1 MMMLNDTTQI
11 KEWRKRGISQQIFI
25 AILSTIV
32 PLAFF
37 SVFRLQPSYNSL
49 PNFSQ
54 NAPTTLNIR
63 FIEKIIESKPKAS
76 IDETNIATRQ
86 QSRLSKPS
94 STAQNKTP
102 VTPPEPSP
110 PSSSPSPSPNISTE
124 SSDGVRLIL
133 PDSKTIS
140 RAYNDSKSEIQRMS
154 ERSGKPLNSEIPS
167 KYEVFQAKAEAARI
181 PDCISPNEAGG
192 GLLAAPVIA
201 YKALAGKCK

>member
-1 MMMLNDTTQI
+1 MLNDDRQI
-11 KEWRKRGISQQIFI
+11 KEWRNRRVSQQIFV

-37 SVFRLQPSYNSL
+37 SMFRLQASNNSNL
-49 PNFSQ
+49 NSPQ
-54 NAPTTLNIR
+54 NSSTTLSIR
-63 FIEKIIESKPKAS
+63 FIEKIIESKPLASKDEKNTVSRQQTRPNKSSSTVQNKAEETPAAS
-76 IDETNIATRQ
+76 I
-86 QSRLSKPS
+86 
-94 STAQNKTP
+94 TALP
-102 VTPPEPSP
+102 
-110 PSSSPSPSPNISTE
+110 SPSPSPTISTE
-124 SSDGVRLIL
+124 NSDGVRLIL

-154 ERSGKPLNSEIPS
+154 ERSGKPLNDEIPS

-181 PDCISPNEAGG
+181 PSCIGPNEAGG

>member
-1 MMMLNDTTQI
+1 MHHDGTQI
-11 KEWRKRGISQQIFI
+11 KEWRNRRGSQQIFV

-37 SVFRLQPSYNSL
+37 SVFMLQASINSNS
-49 PNFSQ
+49 NFSQ
-54 NAPTTLNIR
+54 TTSTTLSIR
-63 FIEKIIESKPKAS
+63 FIEKIIDSKPEVS
-76 IDETNIATRQ
+76 IDEKSTAPRQ
-86 QSRLSKPS
+86 QTRPNKSS
-94 STAQNKTP
+94 STVQNKAEETP
-102 VTPPEPSP
+102 AASITALP
-110 PSSSPSPSPNISTE
+110 SPSPSPSISTE
-124 SSDGVRLIL
+124 NSDGVRLIL

-167 KYEVFQAKAEAARI
+167 KYEVFQARAEAARI
-181 PDCISPNEAGG
+181 PNCISPNEAGG